1 MDDGGF
7 QTFLVLFY
15 FIFDSFFVK
24 VFLRSEVNQIRKLM
38 LINLEQTNRQ
48 INWPIGKSIVSYQVN

>member
-7 QTFLVLFY
+7 QTFLVLFD